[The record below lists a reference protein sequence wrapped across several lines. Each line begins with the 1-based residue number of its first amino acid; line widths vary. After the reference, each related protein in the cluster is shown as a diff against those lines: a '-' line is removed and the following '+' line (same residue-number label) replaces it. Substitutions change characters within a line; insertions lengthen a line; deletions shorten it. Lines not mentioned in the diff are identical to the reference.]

1 VFPDEE
7 PIEDHGPESF
17 SDDPVDTKLDL
28 ARAYLDM
35 GDSEGAR
42 LMLDEVIAE
51 GSQMQK
57 DTARR
62 ILSDIV

>member
-1 VFPDEE
+1 
-7 PIEDHGPESF
+7 
-17 SDDPVDTKLDL
+17 
-28 ARAYLDM
+28 
-35 GDSEGAR
+35 
-42 LMLDEVIAE
+42 MLDEVIAE